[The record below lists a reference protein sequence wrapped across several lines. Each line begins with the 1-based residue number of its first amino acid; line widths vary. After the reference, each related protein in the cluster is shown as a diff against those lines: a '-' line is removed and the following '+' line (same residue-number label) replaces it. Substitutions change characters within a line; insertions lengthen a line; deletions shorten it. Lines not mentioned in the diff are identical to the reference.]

1 MDIKLLKCKCC
12 GGHIDKATLVCNMC
26 GATYI
31 LDDDMKPIR
40 VVYNNDVVTLSSTTI
55 VPREAFYVCDGKD
68 VSEITLEEMAKDLAR
83 KILPLIEFTY
93 GYEPVRQEY
102 VTYGKLK
109 VANPHT
115 TTGGCKEVRW

>member
-40 VVYNNDVVTLSSTTI
+40 VVYNNDVVTLSSTTT
-55 VPREAFYVCDGKD
+55 VPREVFYVCDGKD

-83 KILPLIEFTY
+83 KILPLIEYQTEFDI
-93 GYEPVRQEY
+93 RHNEY
-102 VTYGKLK
+102 ITMGRLRV
-109 VANPHT
+109 VNPRGH
-115 TTGGCKEVRW
+115 